1 MVTVKIVQTV
11 QGQGEVRDLDLQM
24 RQDGAAVVLADD
36 RCAVARDGHID
47 GDGGLVG
54 LVIAVLV
61 LVAVLHG
68 LDRDGNGD
76 FGAAAARAGS
86 GNADAEFPCLGRG
99 ELQRI
104 VLDIDLIA
112 VIRLQREAE
121 SVPVRVGEHRSE
133 RELVQRTDLDGI
145 GRRGTYR
152 DVAVRRE
159 DRGDHRQKHGKHQ
172 QDAQDS
178 FHAVFLS
185 FGKAIEDTI
194 SGFPILFILRPCSVQ
209 KISAK
214 PNGRAAKKQPDRK
227 LHGRHG
233 VFGKLLHRG
242 AGRRHPTRPQEEN
255 TRSCAAGTHPLP
267 RIGHKKTAERIDR
280 LSPQPIRAK

>member
-1 MVTVKIVQTV
+1 MSQF
-11 QGQGEVRDLDLQM
+11 
-24 RQDGAAVVLADD
+24 AAKTAGIID
-36 RCAVARDGHID
+36 RSMASTSRMLRILFMLFSFLLGKPLID
-47 GDGGLVG
+47 PL
-54 LVIAVLV
+54 
-61 LVAVLHG
+61 
-68 LDRDGNGD
+68 R
-76 FGAAAARAGS
+76 RM
-86 GNADAEFPCLGRG
+86 P
-99 ELQRI
+99 ELFSPI
-104 VLDIDLIA
+104 
-112 VIRLQREAE
+112 
-121 SVPVRVGEHRSE
+121 HR
-133 RELVQRTDLDGI
+133 
-145 GRRGTYR
+145 
-152 DVAVRRE
+152 
-159 DRGDHRQKHGKHQ
+159 
-172 QDAQDS
+172 
-178 FHAVFLS
+178 
-185 FGKAIEDTI
+185 FGKFGVLRSRWRLCRLTDAACPLRVHKVRLHFPNLDSTKNLSVSTLEDTI